1 MFQGTVKRVVLHSGS
16 EGELQRLGDGWEHR
30 VSSTQAHKFVG
41 LDSASGGYPTPVE
54 ALDAHDFRTVE
65 AARKYAGAE
74 VFYIREMEIR
84 WRVGAA
90 K

>member
-1 MFQGTVKRVVLHSGS
+1 MFQGTVKRVVLQYGS
-16 EGELQRLGDGWEHR
+16 AGELQRLGDGWERR
-30 VSSTQAHKFVG
+30 VTADDAHKFVA
-41 LDSASGGYPTPVE
+41 LDSSSGYPTPVE